1 VPKGHGSYRLDARRA
16 RSTCSTEMSGHDY
29 SPLRRAPGL
38 YPLPLF
44 DLSGCWLFEISI
56 RDLRARPMRE
66 KK

>member
-1 VPKGHGSYRLDARRA
+1 
-16 RSTCSTEMSGHDY
+16 MSGHDY
-29 SPLRRAPGL
+29 SPLRRAPVASSRAPGL